1 MVEQK
6 TFADEQINEHE
17 KSDFVLGKIEN
28 IFVKGENPEK
38 LEKNTWKIYFC
49 KLFMNDAELSVKS
62 EKTTFVNFS

>member
-38 LEKNTWKIYFC
+38 LEKNT
-49 KLFMNDAELSVKS
+49 
-62 EKTTFVNFS
+62 